1 MYTFINTEATLKTI
15 AATEFKAKCLRVI
28 TQMNKDHE
36 PVTITKRGQP
46 VAVLSPL
53 PQSKKTFSIIGT
65 MRGTVLAYS
74 DPFRPAADPADWTA
88 SR

>member
-53 PQSKKTFSIIGT
+53 PTILSLIHI
-65 MRGTVLAYS
+65 
-74 DPFRPAADPADWTA
+74 
-88 SR
+88 